1 MAEGY
6 AAHTQDIEKELLRQ
20 ERSDQK
26 SARHIAAGVVIAV
39 LITCIWALY
48 LDKAEFAT
56 TLGSWTI
63 VALAGVFVAGK
74 IPDWLRKKG
83 ESSPTPKPEE

>member
-6 AAHTQDIEKELLRQ
+6 AAHTQEIEKGLLRQ

-26 SARHIAAGVVIAV
+26 SARHVAAGVVLAV
-39 LITCIWALY
+39 LVACIWALY
-48 LDKAEFAT
+48 LDKEEFAI

-63 VALAGVFVAGK
+63 IALAGVFVAGK
-74 IPDWLRKKG
+74 IPDWLGKKD
-83 ESSPTPKPEE
+83 ESSQSPKPED

>member
-1 MAEGY
+1 MLP
-6 AAHTQDIEKELLRQ
+6 TRKKLRDLLRQ

-26 SARHIAAGVVIAV
+26 SARHVAAGVVIAV
-39 LITCIWALY
+39 LIACIWALY
-48 LDKAEFAT
+48 LDKEEFAT

-63 VALAGVFVAGK
+63 VALAGVFIAGK

-83 ESSPTPKPEE
+83 EPSSSAKPEP

>member
-6 AAHTQDIEKELLRQ
+6 SAHRQEIEKELLRQ

-26 SARHIAAGVVIAV
+26 SARHVAAGVVIAV
-39 LITCIWALY
+39 LVTCIWALY
-48 LDKAEFAT
+48 LEKEEFAT

-63 VALAGVFVAGK
+63 VALAAVFVAGK
-74 IPDWLRKKG
+74 IPDWFGKKD
-83 ESSPTPKPEE
+83 EASSSEPEE